1 MDASMD
7 TDQTGEESELKVCKK
22 KKKKSLYFDR

>member
-7 TDQTGEESELKVCKK
+7 TDQTGGESELKVCKK
-22 KKKKSLYFDR
+22 KKKEKLIF

>member
-22 KKKKSLYFDR
+22 KKKKKLIS